1 MPKSTANKILR
12 ADGNGTLYWGDDID
26 TNTWPT
32 KLSQLTNDSG
42 YITGIT
48 KAMVTTALGYTPPSS
63 DTNTHFTTRIYA
75 GESGTAAN
83 AASTSPYIK
92 VTDDNTYRNQIR
104 LIGGGATT
112 VTSDANGNITITSTD
127 TNTDTD
133 TWRPV
138 SDSVSSTD
146 SSTAASSKAVKT
158 AYDLAASKTSNT
170 GTVTKVS
177 AGTGLTG
184 GDITTTG
191 TIALATSG
199 VTAGTYKRVTVDA
212 YGRVTSGD
220 NTDADTNTARL

>member
-1 MPKSTANKILR
+1 VNTINKI
-12 ADGNGTLYWGDDID
+12 TV
-26 TNTWPT
+26 
-32 KLSQLTNDSG
+32 SG
-42 YITGIT
+42 
-48 KAMVTTALGYTPPSS
+48 
-63 DTNTHFTTRIYA
+63 
-75 GESGTAAN
+75 
-83 AASTSPYIK
+83 
-92 VTDDNTYRNQIR
+92 NTYKI
-104 LIGGGATT
+104 
-112 VTSDANGNITITSTD
+112 V
-127 TNTDTD
+127 D

-138 SDSVSSTD
+138 SDSTSSND

-191 TIALATSG
+191 TISLATSG

-220 NTDADTNTARL
+220 NTDTDTNTARL